1 MATDPKS
8 TELQPPAQNGEAPAG
23 GGEGPPQASQSSAS
37 ATAKCVYIFR
47 NGDVFAPSKKFVL
60 NRRQLRDWD
69 VFLEQV
75 TMSVNPL
82 RGAVR
87 NIVTPKRGRRRIHD
101 LDSFE
106 DKGHYVALARGER
119 FKPMTYVPEAE
130 VGANGSHAETKGSG
144 ASPTASPRKPM
155 GSNRVLLE
163 PILPVV
169 HNKKLMS
176 VQPRFGAKMDVISSQ
191 SKAIRVYRNGDEF
204 TPAIIVMLRPSE
216 QVSMEVVL
224 RAVEERVVL
233 PNNMA
238 IRKLFDISGRRIRE
252 PQELQHE
259 KHYVAGGHEPF
270 LSRPYGQKLPLIV
283 LGKAERKS
291 TIKYL
296 SQPITPEKHSSRKSK
311 QDSQRDQAQQNPR
324 ATNSEGGG
332 ATKAEKAK
340 AAGQIQA
347 SIRGFETRKVAAE
360 KRTGGPVTIRPK
372 PANSKAN
379 AKPKAA
385 KASPEE
391 KAQAAGTIQSSV
403 KGFEARKQAASKV
416 AQRPIELKNDAA
428 NSKKQKQQQQPQKQ
442 QKPMSEEE
450 KAAAKSIQASVNS
463 YKTRKQ
469 VARQEAGKAAGSG
482 GA

>member
-1 MATDPKS
+1 
-8 TELQPPAQNGEAPAG
+8 
-23 GGEGPPQASQSSAS
+23 
-37 ATAKCVYIFR
+37 
-47 NGDVFAPSKKFVL
+47 
-60 NRRQLRDWD
+60 
-69 VFLEQV
+69 
-75 TMSVNPL
+75 MSVNPL

-155 GSNRVLLE
+155 GSNRVVLE

-332 ATKAEKAK
+332 ATKLHVLSPLFNICREGK
-340 AAGQIQA
+340 GGRQIQA

-360 KRTGGPVTIRPK
+360 KRTGGP
-372 PANSKAN
+372 
-379 AKPKAA
+379 
-385 KASPEE
+385 
-391 KAQAAGTIQSSV
+391 SSV

-469 VARQEAGKAAGSG
+469 VLSNSNSPVTSHAGPGQQQHKHATTYRAEQYDGYEDPMYHQAATKIQATYRGYRSRKQQRLPASNCRLMMPEADSSQPSKFNIAYYLAN
-482 GA
+482 